1 MQGSTKHVAGRVLLI
16 VDPAVNEFESE
27 RAIRAVGG
35 RVVEGDPRIGLRV
48 VELAPGASEEAAVRS
63 LRGQS
68 GILAAELDELVP
80 LSDITPNDPH
90 YPKQTHLGAIKAPKA
105 WVSTTGSPS
114 VIVAVIDTG
123 VNGDHPDL
131 AGRLLPGWNTYDN
144 NAIFA
149 DVYGHGTKVAGT
161 MTAASNNGV
170 GIASICWNCMIL
182 PIRASQPSGSA
193 SYSAL
198 AAGVMWAADHGARVA
213 NMSYQ
218 VSASSSVTYA
228 AQYFMSKGGLVFAS
242 AGNYSTN
249 DPAPDN
255 PSIVTVSGVDPV
267 SGNLY
272 AWSNYGNNID
282 VTAPGCTGYTTLMN
296 LGYGSG
302 CGTSYSS
309 PIAAA
314 VAALIFSA
322 NPSLTPAQALGILK
336 SSATDLGPA
345 GWDIRFGAGMVDAE
359 KAVAMANGQS
369 TADTNGPAVSVV
381 SPTSGTKLKG
391 AFAASA
397 SVTDAAGSV
406 ESVTF
411 KIGSTQV
418 CHFVAAPYSC
428 SIDSTAYP
436 DGASQFIV
444 VAVDDSGNT
453 TTTPI
458 AIIIENADITKPAVS
473 ITSPAAG
480 STVSGTI
487 SIAFAAS
494 DAVGVTGITVTAGS
508 TAVCSVAGNATSCSW
523 DTTKIAN
530 GLVPVTVT
538 ARDAAGNTQAATTSV
553 TVANVDSIPPT
564 VTILSPAGGASV
576 SGSIAISFSAA
587 DDVGVVSTVV
597 SAGATT
603 LCSVA
608 GPASSCSWNTLAVSN
623 GPVTIN
629 VTARDA
635 AGNSKSAATNVTVA
649 NADNVKPTVA
659 ITAPAAGATV
669 SGTVGIAFSAAD
681 NVGVTAIT
689 VTAGSSTVCSLA
701 GTATACSWNTTLV
714 SNGAYAITV
723 TARDNAGN
731 VQSAIANVNVTNLDV
746 QKPTV
751 NILAP
756 AAGATVTGTTV
767 ITFTT
772 TDNVGVTGIT
782 VIAGSSTL
790 CTLAGTATS
799 CSWNTVQLANG
810 AYTITVTARDAA
822 GNSLAV
828 ARSVTVSNADK
839 TAPAVTITA
848 PAASASVTG
857 TVPVTFSA
865 TDSVGVSS
873 ITVSA
878 GGTTICTLPGN
889 ATSCAWDTKK
899 ALNGAQTIS
908 VTAKD
913 AAGNSQSAGRAVTVN
928 NPTPDTVKPTVAFT
942 TPLHGSTV
950 KGTVTVGLTSSDNV
964 KVTKLV
970 LTVNGAAI
978 CTLTTPT
985 GSCAWNTLL
994 SPNGGL
1000 TLTATAYDAAG
1011 NTGVAQVVVTVVNG
1025 DVIPP
1030 VVAFVLP
1037 TATTLQG
1044 AVDIQV
1050 SASDNLGVA
1059 NVMVTLNGKPI
1070 CHLGG
1075 TVASCSWNTAVF
1087 PNGTY
1092 TLLATARDLA
1102 GNAGTATKTVTISNV
1117 AASGTTDTIK
1127 PMGVITSPGFGSSL
1141 KGLVSAAYAAYDDK
1155 AVSRVIIRLNT
1166 LTLCS
1171 LTTASGTCSIDTS
1184 KYADGLY
1191 NLVVVVY
1198 DPSRNGTLSYIQVK
1212 IANTAIASEAPQL
1225 LEEPTLDEMETDLE
1239 LNPDP
1244 QPEPEPGTEPENP
1257 TEPPQ
1262 E

>member
-105 WVSTTGSPS
+105 WVGTTGSPS

-296 LGYGSG
+296 LGYGGG

-458 AIIIENADITKPAVS
+458 AVIIENADITKPAVS

-828 ARSVTVSNADK
+828 ARSVNVSNADK

-865 TDSVGVSS
+865 TDNVGVSS

-889 ATSCAWDTKK
+889 ATSCAWDTTEGTEWCSDDLR
-899 ALNGAQTIS
+899 AGEGRGWEQPIRRPGCDREQS
-908 VTAKD
+908 D
-913 AAGNSQSAGRAVTVN
+913 AGHRET
-928 NPTPDTVKPTVAFT
+928 
-942 TPLHGSTV
+942 HR
-950 KGTVTVGLTSSDNV
+950 GL
-964 KVTKLV
+964 
-970 LTVNGAAI
+970 
-978 CTLTTPT
+978 
-985 GSCAWNTLL
+985 
-994 SPNGGL
+994 
-1000 TLTATAYDAAG
+1000 YDAAARLNRQRHG
-1011 NTGVAQVVVTVVNG
+1011 HCRLDQQRQREGHKTRAHGERRRYLHADDAYRIVRLEHPAVPERWAYSHSHGLRCCWEHRRCPGCGHCRQRRCDSPGGRLRFADRDNSSGRRGYTGVGKRQPWCSERNGHAQREADLPPRWNG
-1025 DVIPP
+1025 G
-1030 VVAFVLP
+1030 FLF
-1037 TATTLQG
+1037 LEHG
-1044 AVDIQV
+1044 SV
-1050 SASDNLGVA
+1050 SEWNIYASGHG
-1059 NVMVTLNGKPI
+1059 TR
-1070 CHLGG
+1070 LGG
-1075 TVASCSWNTAVF
+1075 QRRNCNEDRHQYPTWRL
-1087 PNGTY
+1087 P
-1092 TLLATARDLA
+1092 ARLTRSSQWVSSPALD
-1102 GNAGTATKTVTISNV
+1102 
-1117 AASGTTDTIK
+1117 SG
-1127 PMGVITSPGFGSSL
+1127 PH
-1141 KGLVSAAYAAYDDK
+1141 
-1155 AVSRVIIRLNT
+1155 
-1166 LTLCS
+1166 
-1171 LTTASGTCSIDTS
+1171 
-1184 KYADGLY
+1184 
-1191 NLVVVVY
+1191 
-1198 DPSRNGTLSYIQVK
+1198 
-1212 IANTAIASEAPQL
+1212 
-1225 LEEPTLDEMETDLE
+1225 
-1239 LNPDP
+1239 
-1244 QPEPEPGTEPENP
+1244 
-1257 TEPPQ
+1257 
-1262 E
+1262 